1 MGFTLIEFIAILILL
16 VRLSHFLIIQCQFF
30 LFIGLHRAPVE
41 ISEIKQ
47 CLVIA
52 ETIASTGLPNY
63 VQASIPLKSDLNIS
77 EWEKEL
83 INYPDKMLIE
93 YLKFG
98 FPLTFNAPEQ
108 LHNICIVNHHSVL

>member
-1 MGFTLIEFIAILILL
+1 MGFTLIEFIAMLIFL

-30 LFIGLHRAPVE
+30 SFIGPHKAPVE

-47 CLVIA
+47 CLDIA

-63 VQASIPLKSDLNIS
+63 VQASILLKSDLNIS

-83 INYPDKMLIE
+83 INYPDKMLVFEIRISFD
-93 YLKFG
+93 L
-98 FPLTFNAPEQ
+98 L
-108 LHNICIVNHHSVL
+108 CS